1 MFTNCSPIQFWS
13 KKSSK
18 MLTHLLKQI
27 RNFHPSRNCRFLT
40 TGDRIVPSE
49 NFISWNSK
57 DPVKIHF
64 RSEKP
69 PDNYPPILVETMFR
83 QTVERHPGQ
92 LAIVANRSGMNW
104 NLKWTFER
112 LISKYNCFFNCYIE
126 LLLLKG

>member
-1 MFTNCSPIQFWS
+1 
-13 KKSSK
+13 

-27 RNFHPSRNCRFLT
+27 GNFHPSRNCRFLS
-40 TGDRIVPSE
+40 TGDQIVPSE

-64 RSEKP
+64 RPEKP

-92 LAIVANRSGMNW
+92 LAIVANRSGMDW

-126 LLLLKG
+126 LLLLKDWGERLIVK